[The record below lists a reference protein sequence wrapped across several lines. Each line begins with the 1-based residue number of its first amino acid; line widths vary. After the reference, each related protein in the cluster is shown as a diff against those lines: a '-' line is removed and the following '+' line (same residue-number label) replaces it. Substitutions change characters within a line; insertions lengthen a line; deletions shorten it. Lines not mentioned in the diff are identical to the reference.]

1 MAESL
6 QTLIKDLFG
15 LLQEEYRCLLDND
28 IESLEAL
35 ASRKVHLVEMV
46 EEAFDE
52 RTASEEAMGADE
64 IDLLDACQ
72 RQNNTNGYLLASR
85 RNLVNALLLTLSAGS
100 EEPLVYTASGNYTL
114 SFKGM
119 GKGIA

>member
-1 MAESL
+1 MTESL
-6 QTLIKDLFG
+6 QTLIQELFE
-15 LLQEEYRCLLDND
+15 LLQEEHRCLLNND
-28 IESLEAL
+28 VESLEAL
-35 ASRKVHLVEMV
+35 ASRKIHLVEMV

-52 RTASEEAMGADE
+52 RTASEEDLCADE
-64 IDLLDACQ
+64 IDLLEACK

-100 EEPLVYTASGNYTL
+100 EEPLVYTASGGYTL

-119 GKGIA
+119 GKGMA